1 MIVCE
6 IIYIIYM
13 ENLVTAFLACHIFL
27 QENLPPWSPSSMGL
41 SFRGDTHLPIKGSKL
56 SLPPQIFFIVKITN
70 K

>member
-1 MIVCE
+1 
-6 IIYIIYM
+6 M

-41 SFRGDTHLPIKGSKL
+41 SFRGDKHLHIKGSKL
-56 SLPPQIFFIVKITN
+56 SLPPQIFYIVKITN